1 MSGVHYNEVM
11 SSRNVPDDEGLLR
24 DLTRE
29 SWTSFIAMPRWAQ
42 AVLVLG
48 LATHVTATALI
59 PPHAIPDVALASIRV
74 AAFVAMIV
82 GVIENAKTYDEF
94 YARVYLDACAIALV
108 LSSLILYAASSFGF
122 EFGIR
127 AVSVILST
135 FIIGFV
141 VAFARMRRRA

>member
-1 MSGVHYNEVM
+1 MSGVHYTAGM
-11 SSRNVPDDEGLLR
+11 SSPIVSDDEGLLR

-29 SWTSFIAMPRWAQ
+29 SWSSFIAMPRWAQ
-42 AVLVLG
+42 ATLVLG
-48 LATHVTATALI
+48 IAVHLAASVFV
-59 PPHAIPDVALASIRV
+59 PPHLLPHFMLASIRV

-108 LSSLILYAASSFGF
+108 LSSLILYAASSFGY
-122 EFGIR
+122 EFGLR

-135 FIIGFV
+135 FVVGFV
-141 VAFARMRRRA
+141 VAFARLRHRA